1 MHNKYKS
8 QTFLFYLESF
18 GSSLFLVK
26 PRLLSNWEKKVCFN
40 VLRWK
45 PCIFE
50 IDMNA
55 QDNVQELD
63 ILWNASINGH

>member
-1 MHNKYKS
+1 MHNKHKS

-18 GSSLFLVK
+18 GCSLFLVK
-26 PRLLSNWEKKVCFN
+26 PRLLSNWEKKVGFN

-45 PCIFE
+45 PYIFE
-50 IDMNA
+50 IDMNV